1 MWRAFAAVGASLLVL
16 AVPADIAT
24 SGSIPYAYYG
34 GLFLWLSVYAGLNT
48 VHFVSFMA
56 FYSRVS
62 DADIGGTYMTLL
74 NTVSNLGFKWVETTI
89 MFVID
94 AVGARHI
101 LLNPKP

>member
-62 DADIGGTYMTLL
+62 DADIGGRGLH
-74 NTVSNLGFKWVETTI
+74 SFP
-89 MFVID
+89 
-94 AVGARHI
+94 I
-101 LLNPKP
+101 LLSLSSSVHRIIQLRS